1 MKDFFENNCDIVED
15 LLPLYADGGC
25 SEKTGK
31 LIRKHLDVCPE
42 CRKYLKAVKRTAK
55 KIISDDI
62 PDSAPDY
69 KALSRKIK
77 HRRIIRSSVIASTIL
92 LLVAGDVIYFLTNDK

>member
-25 SEKTGK
+25 SEKTAK

-42 CRKYLKAVKRTAK
+42 CRKYLKAVKRTGK
-55 KIISDDI
+55 KTVSDEI
-62 PDSAPDY
+62 PDSTPDY
-69 KALSRKIK
+69 KALSKKIK
-77 HRRIIRSSVIASTIL
+77 QRRFIRTSVIASTIL